1 MHKSK
6 REREREKRK
15 GRQFPARST
24 FCIVLLANVNSPK
37 MISKIEIRISGNC
50 VANVIQN
57 V

>member
-6 REREREKRK
+6 REREKKGK

>member
-6 REREREKRK
+6 REREKRK